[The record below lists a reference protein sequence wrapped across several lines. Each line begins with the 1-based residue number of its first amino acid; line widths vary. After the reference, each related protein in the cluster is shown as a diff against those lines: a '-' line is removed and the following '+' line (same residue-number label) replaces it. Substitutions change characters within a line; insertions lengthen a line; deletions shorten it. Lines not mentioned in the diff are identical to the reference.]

1 MTEFV
6 CEDKTCGVLIQ
17 VLREIDDMIALMILV
32 EPVEIDEVAVDQY
45 DIECPDN
52 RKGIV

>member
-1 MTEFV
+1 VSEFV
-6 CEDKTCGVLIQ
+6 REDKTYGVLIQ

-52 RKGIV
+52 HKGVV

>member
-6 CEDKTCGVLIQ
+6 REDKTYGVLIQ

-32 EPVEIDEVAVDQY
+32 EPVEIDKMTVDQY
-45 DIECPDN
+45 DVECPYD
-52 RKGIV
+52 RKRIV

>member
-6 CEDKTCGVLIQ
+6 CEDKACGVLIQ
-17 VLREIDDMIALMILV
+17 VLGEIDDMIALMILV

-45 DIECPDN
+45 DIECPYD
-52 RKGIV
+52 RKRIV